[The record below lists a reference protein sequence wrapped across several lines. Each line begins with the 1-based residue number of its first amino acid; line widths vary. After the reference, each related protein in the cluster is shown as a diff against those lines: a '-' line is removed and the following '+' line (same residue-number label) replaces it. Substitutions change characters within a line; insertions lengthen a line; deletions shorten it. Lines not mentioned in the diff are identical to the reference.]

1 MWHEVP
7 PTAGLPLTWMDFS
20 ELAREPDLE
29 IALARFLGVAA
40 AGITC
45 SGTASLIVT
54 LEALK
59 RRSRRRAVV
68 IPAYTCPLV
77 PIAVAHVGLH
87 VKVCDVSAGGFD
99 FDTDALARACDAD
112 TLALIPTH
120 LGGMV
125 ANLEPVIEIAER
137 AGALVVEDAAQ
148 ALGATWRGRPVGTV
162 GQVGCYSLS
171 RGKGLTLYEGGFWVA
186 RDDDLR
192 VAIARAADDLMPP
205 RVGIELVRIVQLIGY
220 RLLYNPIGL
229 DFAYGRPLRRALAR
243 GNLLGAVGDEQRSAI
258 PLHRVGRWRRS
269 VGASALRRLPAAI
282 SANARRG
289 RSRAARLREIPGIN
303 VLGELPATTGTW
315 PFLTVLADSV
325 HMRDHILAR
334 LWGAGLG
341 VSRLFI
347 HDLTGY
353 RYLDAIV
360 PRTAVP
366 NARALAE
373 RSFTVSNSD
382 YLSDEEFHRIHE
394 IIARSVSDHRRATP
408 S

>member
-1 MWHEVP
+1 MRREVP
-7 PTAGLPLTWMDFS
+7 PTAGLPLTWTDLS
-20 ELAREPDLE
+20 GLVREPELDV
-29 IALARFLGVAA
+29 ALARFLDVRA

-77 PIAVAHVGLH
+77 PLAVAHVGLR
-87 VKVCDVSAGGFD
+87 VTVCDVSPGRFD
-99 FDTDALARACDAD
+99 FDADGLARACDAD
-112 TLALIPTH
+112 TLAVIPTH
-120 LGGMV
+120 LAGLV
-125 ANLEPVIEIAER
+125 ADLEPVIEIAER

-192 VAIARAADDLMPP
+192 AATMQAADDLMPP
-205 RVGIELVRIVQLIGY
+205 RTGTELLRIVQLIGY

-229 DFAYGRPLRRALAR
+229 NFAYGRALRRALAQR
-243 GNLLGAVGDEQRSAI
+243 NLLAAVGDEQSSAI
-258 PLHRVGRWRRS
+258 PLHRVGRWRRR

-282 SANARRG
+282 SSNARRG
-289 RSRAARLREIPGIN
+289 RSRAARLREIPGIS
-303 VLGELPATTGTW
+303 VLDERPATTGTW
-315 PFLTVLADSV
+315 PFLMVLADSV
-325 HMRDHILAR
+325 QLRDRMLAR
-334 LWGAGLG
+334 LWGGGLG

-353 RYLDAIV
+353 RYLHTIV
-360 PRTAVP
+360 PRSEVP

-382 YLSDEEFHRIHE
+382 YLSEEHFQRIHE
-394 IIARSVSDHRRATP
+394 IIAHSV
-408 S
+408 